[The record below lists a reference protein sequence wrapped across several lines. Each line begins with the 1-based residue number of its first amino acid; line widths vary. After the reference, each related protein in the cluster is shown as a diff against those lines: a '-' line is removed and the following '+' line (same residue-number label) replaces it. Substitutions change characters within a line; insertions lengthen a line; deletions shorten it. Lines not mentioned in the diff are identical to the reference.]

1 MPCWGHPEPAG
12 LPPHNALSPSPQGL
26 LAKCRRASADRAF
39 LRSPV
44 EFVGVSTEAY
54 CALSLFRPRSARP
67 PPERREEPYGRR
79 YTRYFA
85 RRSSKKRAITISKRT
100 AAVP

>member
-12 LPPHNALSPSPQGL
+12 LPPHNASSCLATRFARQMARSERGPRLLEITGRVCWPEHRGILRAVTVPS
-26 LAKCRRASADRAF
+26 
-39 LRSPV
+39 
-44 EFVGVSTEAY
+44 
-54 CALSLFRPRSARP
+54 ALSQAAARAP
-67 PPERREEPYGRR
+67 GEPYGRR